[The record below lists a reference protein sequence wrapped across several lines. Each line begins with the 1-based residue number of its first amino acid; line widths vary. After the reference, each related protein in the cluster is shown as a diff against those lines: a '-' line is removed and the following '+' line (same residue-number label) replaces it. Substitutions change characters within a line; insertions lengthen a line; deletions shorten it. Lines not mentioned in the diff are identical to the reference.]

1 MSKKMIGFL
10 VAYLAAI
17 ALAGAMLAVM
27 IRLSLLAITPAP
39 IEVKSVRPTK
49 GASEWRQILRGMVW
63 ELPDPKS
70 SDFTERLKKHLINM
84 NQFKILLVDDEK
96 MLKNSIDLS
105 AYALYIFTDKAINL
119 DGFDLSKRQQI
130 LDLLGTIRVQPLG
143 LFTEELK
150 YESSKLIENI
160 DRYNQNLDAA
170 RNLDEGLARFEKAS
184 GGKSTSHSLVVK
196 PGRITIKSAGP
207 ARKRS
212 EFLRSM
218 VLELPEP
225 GPPDP
230 SVPDFHI
237 KLFDMH
243 IFTMKESVDWLKND
257 NQTTKRS
264 IDLQIAMLSRLTH
277 QDLNSKIVDL
287 SKKQQILDLLGT
299 LRVRPLV
306 QAAEEINNSISTL
319 MEDIERYNEDL
330 DALRALDEGVA
341 RFEKAR
347 QPR

>member
-1 MSKKMIGFL
+1 MSKRMIVSL
-10 VAYLAAI
+10 LAYLAAI
-17 ALAGAMLAVM
+17 ALAGAMLSVI
-27 IRLSLLAITPAP
+27 IRQSLLAITPVP
-39 IEVKSVRPTK
+39 IDIKSVGPTK
-49 GASEWRQILRGMVW
+49 EASEWRQILRGMVW

-70 SDFTERLKKHLINM
+70 PDFTERLRKQLVNM
-84 NQFKILLVDDEK
+84 NNFKILLVDDEK

-105 AYALYIFTDKAINL
+105 AYALYVFTDKAINL

-130 LDLLGTIRVQPLG
+130 LDLLGTIRVQPLR
-143 LFTEELK
+143 LVTEGLK
-150 YESSKLIENI
+150 YESSKLIEDI

-196 PGRITIKSAGP
+196 SGRIAIKNAGA

-212 EFLRSM
+212 DFLRSM
-218 VLELPEP
+218 VPELPEP
-225 GPPDP
+225 GPPDH
-230 SVPDFHI
+230 SVPDFDK
-237 KLFDMH
+237 KLLDMH
-243 IFTMKESVDWLKND
+243 IFTMKESVDWLETD

-264 IDLQIAMLSRLTH
+264 IDLQIAILSRLTH

-299 LRVRPLV
+299 LRVQRLD

-319 MEDIERYNEDL
+319 MEDIGRYNENL

-347 QPR
+347 QTR